1 MSFES
6 GADGNRSTT
15 VHEVSDMVPTTWDGN
30 SQSLSYQVS
39 GVLSTIKRWEPGD
52 RLMLF
57 NSTALIICF
66 FIDGNSIF
74 QVVLCG
80 TMWGLNRYRSSASVG
95 PYL

>member
-1 MSFES
+1 
-6 GADGNRSTT
+6 
-15 VHEVSDMVPTTWDGN
+15 
-30 SQSLSYQVS
+30 
-39 GVLSTIKRWEPGD
+39 
-52 RLMLF
+52 MLF